1 MTRKPVKS
9 HLISAKWRF
18 AIWCLL
24 FSSVVIYGI
33 NLWQS
38 GAKVQSDIL
47 AMLPHL
53 QQDELTRNALQ
64 QVENRLAN
72 QVYVAIVS
80 SQKDTAINAAQTLM
94 SQLQQD
100 PHQAFSQVTSASNGN
115 MNALGKWYFDH
126 RFKLLTA
133 DQQDALATKQLDG
146 LIAKAQQQLY
156 SAFGIANSQLISQD
170 PLLLFSDNMLALTS
184 SSSLRQEQGILFNQQ
199 ANQTAAIVIAKGA
212 QSAFNPNAQ
221 QQQLAALN
229 HAFAAIDGGDV
240 QILKAGA
247 LFHAQAATESAKQEI
262 TFIGGLSLIG
272 VVILVWLGFRTLMPL
287 HLALLT
293 LSSGFVLALVAT
305 LSLFNEL
312 HLLTLVFGT
321 SLIGIA
327 IDYSFHF
334 YCEKLNHPQHNANQ
348 IIDDILP
355 AMTLALATSS
365 LAFIGIGFTPFP
377 GMQQVAVFCA
387 AGLFGA
393 YITLV
398 LAFPLLANKPLKP
411 SNALSWAQY
420 YLHLVAKISAKPGV
434 NWTGFCVIGLVSF
447 TGLLQLQH
455 NDDIRHLQQS
465 PQQITDEENQLRHW
479 LSGGTD
485 NQFIL
490 VSAANETDL
499 LEALHQLASTLE
511 LAVNQDELTHFFS
524 LASLLPSL
532 SQQQKNY
539 QLQGLIYQQH
549 LPEIIDQLGLNDVS
563 GLLNQSLQTAYIQA
577 QPANLTPDGLL
588 ALGDSALKDL
598 WLTSE
603 NKGAVGA
610 IVLLTGINNLDG
622 LTKRINH
629 TQLNDAKVKLVDKV
643 GDISNLMGQYRQFT
657 LMLLL
662 GVLIIASVIFCIKY
676 PIKLALAVIGVPTL
690 AIILTLSSLGILASP
705 FSLFHALALILVLGI
720 GIDYSLFFAEA
731 KRTSRGVMM
740 AIFMSACSTLLAF
753 GLLAFSQTNAIHFF
767 GLTLLLGIGYTFL
780 LAPFMTLI
788 TRKTH

>member
-1 MTRKPVKS
+1 MTVKPVKN
-9 HLISAKWRF
+9 HLILAKWRF

-24 FSSVVIYGI
+24 FSSVVIYGV

-53 QQDELTRNALQ
+53 QQDELTHNALQ

-72 QVYVAIVS
+72 QVYIAIVS
-80 SQKDTAINAAQTLM
+80 SQKDTAINAAKTLINQLKQD
-94 SQLQQD
+94 SQ
-100 PHQAFSQVTSASNGN
+100 QAFSQVTSASDSNISE
-115 MNALGKWYFDH
+115 LGKWYFDH

-133 DQQDALATKQLDG
+133 DQQDALASKQLDG

-156 SAFGIANSQLISQD
+156 SAFGFANSQMISQD
-170 PLLLFSDNMLALTS
+170 PLLLFSDNMLALTA
-184 SSSLRQEQGILFNQQ
+184 SSLQQEQGILFNQQ

-229 HAFAAIDGGDV
+229 HAFAAMAGSDV

-272 VVILVWLGFRTLMPL
+272 VIILVWLGFRTLMPL

-334 YCEKLNHPQHNANQ
+334 YCEKLSQPQHHAYQ
-348 IIDDILP
+348 VLDDILP
-355 AMTLALATSS
+355 AMTLALVTSS

-387 AGLFGA
+387 TGLLGA

-411 SNALSWAQY
+411 SSALNWAQY
-420 YLHLVAKISAKPGV
+420 YLHFVAKLSANPTINKII
-434 NWTGFCVIGLVSF
+434 FCVIGLVIF
-447 TGLLQLQH
+447 AGLLLLQH

-465 PQQITDEENQLRHW
+465 PQQITDEENQLRQW

-490 VSAANETDL
+490 VSADTEIAL
-499 LEALHQLASTLE
+499 LEALHQLTPTLAQ
-511 LAVNQDELTHFFS
+511 AVNQGELTHFFS

-539 QLQGLIYQQH
+539 QLQGLIYQQN
-549 LPEIIDQLGLNDVS
+549 LPHIIDQLGLNDDS
-563 GLLNQSLQTAYIQA
+563 GLLNQSLQSAYLQA
-577 QPANLTPDGLL
+577 QPANLTPDALL
-588 ALGDSALKDL
+588 ALADTALKDL
-598 WLTSE
+598 WLTP
-603 NKGAVGA
+603 NNNGIVGA

-622 LTKRINH
+622 LTTRINH
-629 TQLNDAKVKLVDKV
+629 TQINDAKVKLVDKV
-643 GDISNLMGQYRQFT
+643 GDISHLMGQYRQFT
-657 LMLLL
+657 LVLLL
-662 GVLIIASVIFCIKY
+662 GVLVIASVLFCFKY
-676 PIKLALAVIGVPTL
+676 PLKLALAVIGVPTL
-690 AIILTLSSLGILASP
+690 AIMLTLSSLGLLGSP

-731 KRTSRGVMM
+731 KHTSTGVMM
-740 AIFMSACSTLLAF
+740 AIFMSATSTLLAF
-753 GLLAFSQTNAIHFF
+753 GLLAFSHTNAIHFF

-780 LAPFMTLI
+780 LAPFITLI

>member
-1 MTRKPVKS
+1 MSVKPVKT
-9 HLISAKWRF
+9 HLFTAKWRF

-24 FSSVVIYGI
+24 FSSVVVYGV

-53 QQDELTRNALQ
+53 QQDELTHNALQ

-72 QVYVAIVS
+72 QVYIAIVS
-80 SQKDTAINAAQTLM
+80 SQKQTAINAAKTLIH
-94 SQLQQD
+94 QLKHD
-100 PHQAFSQVTSASNGN
+100 PQQAFSQVTSASDSDI
-115 MNALGKWYFDH
+115 NALGKWYFDH

-133 DQQDALATKQLDG
+133 DQQHALTTRQLDG

-156 SAFGIANSQLISQD
+156 SAFGFANSQLISQD
-170 PLLLFSDNMLALTS
+170 PLLLFSDNMLALTA
-184 SSSLRQEQGILFNQQ
+184 SSSLSQEQGILFNQQ

-229 HAFAAIDGGDV
+229 HAFAAVAGADV

-247 LFHAQAATESAKQEI
+247 LFHAQAATASAKQEI

-293 LSSGFVLALVAT
+293 LSSGLVFALVTT

-334 YCEKLNHPQHNANQ
+334 YCEKLSQPQQNAQ
-348 IIDDILP
+348 QVIDNILP

-387 AGLFGA
+387 SGLFGA

-411 SNALSWAQY
+411 SNALNWAQY
-420 YLHLVAKISAKPGV
+420 YLHLVIKISAKPV
-434 NWTGFCVIGLVSF
+434 INRVVFCIIGLVCF
-447 TGLLQLQH
+447 AGLLQLQH
-455 NDDIRHLQQS
+455 NDDIRYLQQS

-490 VSAANETDL
+490 VSAENETSL
-499 LEALHQLASTLE
+499 LEALHQLTPTLD
-511 LAVNQDELTHFFS
+511 LAVNQGELNHFFS
-524 LASLLPSL
+524 IATLLPSF
-532 SQQQKNY
+532 SQQQQNY
-539 QLQGLIYQQH
+539 QLQGLIYQQN
-549 LPEIIDQLGLNDVS
+549 LPHIIDQLGLNDDT
-563 GLLNQSLQTAYIQA
+563 GLLNQSLLTAYLEA
-577 QPANLTPDGLL
+577 QPANLTPNALL
-588 ALGDSALKDL
+588 AFGDSALKDL
-598 WLTSE
+598 WLTPT
-603 NKGAVGA
+603 NKGSVGA
-610 IVLLTGINNLDG
+610 IVLLTGINKLDE
-622 LTKRINH
+622 LTTRINH
-629 TQLNDAKVKLVDKV
+629 TQLSDAKVKLVDKV

-657 LMLLL
+657 MLLLL
-662 GVLIIASVIFCIKY
+662 GVLVIACIIFCIKY

-690 AIILTLSSLGILASP
+690 AIILTLSSLGLLGSP

-731 KRTSRGVMM
+731 KHTSQGVMM

-767 GLTLLLGIGYTFL
+767 GLTLLLGIGYAFL

-788 TRKTH
+788 TRKMR